1 MDMAKRVFTLSE
13 KEIRQ
18 FQSREQGTRD
28 VYELKRLQAVRLYGM
43 GQDIASIQQV
53 VQAAEST
60 IREWVRRYE
69 QHGLAGLASQW
80 QGGNAN
86 KLTPEQRSDLTRRL
100 ELYTPEQ
107 VIAADVRIAEGAFWT
122 VSDLQMVLQ
131 MWYGVSY
138 RSRNSYYN
146 LLHSGGLS
154 YQKAEKVY
162 RSQPSAEQLAE
173 FEAELEKK

>member
-1 MDMAKRVFTLSE
+1 MAGL
-13 KEIRQ
+13 
-18 FQSREQGTRD
+18 
-28 VYELKRLQAVRLYGM
+28 
-43 GQDIASIQQV
+43 QQV
-53 VQAAEST
+53 VQAADSS

-69 QHGLAGLASQW
+69 QQGLAGLASQW

-86 KLTPEQRSDLTRRL
+86 KLTPEQRSDLIQRL

-107 VIAADVRIAEGAFWT
+107 VIAADVRIAAGAFWT
-122 VSDLQMVLQ
+122 VSDLQIVLQ
-131 MWYGVSY
+131 RWYGVSY

-146 LLHSGGLS
+146 LLHRSGLS

-162 RSQPSAEQLAE
+162 RSQPGAEQLAE